1 MPNPLPHARTRILH
15 LLKRSGGLTAGEV
28 AKEVGVTAVAVRKQL
43 SALEA
48 EGFVATRSR
57 PGSRGR
63 PSTVYIVSEAGEAH
77 FPQAYNRLAVDFLQ
91 DLAVLDGEKHLGRLF
106 QLRNER
112 LAKSYGTRLA
122 GMAFPEAVQEL
133 GRARNDDGYM
143 ASVTR
148 ENGRLVL
155 TEHNCP
161 IYDVAQRFPLACQCE
176 HELFEQVLHA
186 PVIRELTLVEGG
198 SACRYEFGAA
208 DATPTEAK
216 SDEILSV
223 P

>member
-1 MPNPLPHARTRILH
+1 MPTLLRSARTRILH

-28 AKEVGVTAVAVRKQL
+28 AKEIGVTAVAVRKQL

-48 EGFVATRSR
+48 EALVATRSR
-57 PGSRGR
+57 PGTRGR
-63 PSTVYIVSEAGEAH
+63 PAMVYVVSEAGEAH
-77 FPQAYNRLAVDFLQ
+77 FPQAYNRLAVDLLQ
-91 DLAVLDGEKHLGRLF
+91 DLAVLDGEKHLDRLF

-112 LAKSYGTRLA
+112 LAKTYGSRLA

-133 GRARNDDGYM
+133 ARARNDDGYM
-143 ASVTR
+143 ASATR

-176 HELFEQVLHA
+176 HELFEQILHV
-186 PVIRELTLVEGG
+186 PVFRELTLVEGG
-198 SACRYEFGAA
+198 SACRYEFDVAGASPA
-208 DATPTEAK
+208 EAK
-216 SDEILSV
+216 SDEF
-223 P
+223 PTDP